1 MTTLVVLVPLAP
13 VLLLSVVCLVLS
25 SSLRSGEKRRRL
37 QKHRKGDTHVC
48 SSDSLRVKLQAE
60 TAGTL
65 DTVATSKSRTFRPT
79 GDRALQGIGAILQL
93 VLDVAYRLTTE
104 VPVLMVNQL
113 DHQLFCMTRVGA
125 RNTRL
130 RADEKNAELLNSRH
144 QGEFPGLSTWS
155 DDEAPE
161 EEMSDSSWDEDD
173 SEEGDEQLAEEVAP
187 ATTTAP
193 SHLFFDG
200 LEFYLAVSQV
210 RERTVRT
217 IVTLGMAKTLTTLRE
232 QQLNESI
239 ARIEQQYPDFT
250 CLSTSEE
257 SLSLQQLVEA
267 GHPPMDLLTALQ
279 LPWHKVRGS
288 L

>member
-1 MTTLVVLVPLAP
+1 MTTLVVLVLLAP
-13 VLLLSVVCLVLS
+13 VLLLSVVCLVLW

-37 QKHRKGDTHVC
+37 RKHRKGDTHVC
-48 SSDSLRVKLQAE
+48 SSDSLGAKLQAE

-79 GDRALQGIGAILQL
+79 GDRALQGTIGAIPQL
-93 VLDVAYRLTTE
+93 VLDGVYRLTTE
-104 VPVLMVNQL
+104 VPLLMVNQL

-130 RADEKNAELLNSRH
+130 RADEKNAELLSSH
-144 QGEFPGLSTWS
+144 QGDFPGLSTWS

-173 SEEGDEQLAEEVAP
+173 SEEGDKKLTEEVVP

-239 ARIEQQYPDFT
+239 AIIEQQYPDFT

-257 SLSLQQLVEA
+257 SPSLQQLVEA

-279 LPWHKVRGS
+279 LPWHKVNS